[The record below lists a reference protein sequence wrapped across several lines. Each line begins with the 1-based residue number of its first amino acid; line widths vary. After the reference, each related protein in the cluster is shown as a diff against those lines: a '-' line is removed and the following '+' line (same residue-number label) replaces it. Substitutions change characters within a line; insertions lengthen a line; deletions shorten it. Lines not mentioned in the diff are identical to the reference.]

1 MKKIIASIF
10 IAGLITAVLIG
21 CAKKDAS
28 GTQAAAKA
36 ASKKLVV
43 YSPAPEKLL
52 NMIIQEFQ
60 DKTGIKIELVQAGS
74 GELLTRIK
82 SESANPF
89 ADIMFAG
96 GAESMEA
103 FKEFFA
109 VYKSPETAH
118 INTEYISSENLWTG
132 VFVSPTVIMYNKNL
146 VSAAD
151 APKGWATFADAK
163 WKGHLAF
170 ADPASSGSAYT
181 TLSILLASM
190 DKGDGGWNFIRTYI
204 KALDGNILSS
214 SSAPHKGVSD
224 GEYYMCI
231 TPEESVLQYLR
242 AGAQHIGIIYPE
254 EGTGAVPSSV
264 AVVKN
269 APNMENA
276 KLFVDFV
283 LGKEVQ
289 TKIPEHL
296 YRHVRTDLPASGDFK
311 PLSEILMKNY
321 DFLAASKNKTANIKQ
336 WTDIVVGK

>member
-1 MKKIIASIF
+1 MKKITEII
-10 IAGLITAVLIG
+10 IAGLLALLIAG
-21 CAKKDAS
+21 CS
-28 GTQAAAKA
+28 GKQAADKA
-36 ASKKLVV
+36 AAGNSKNLVV

-82 SESANPF
+82 SESANPL

-103 FKEFFA
+103 FKEFFQA
-109 VYKSPETAH
+109 YKSPETEFV
-118 INTEYISSENLWTG
+118 NKEYISSENLWTG

-146 VSAAD
+146 VAEKD
-151 APKGWATFADAK
+151 APKGWATFADSK

-170 ADPASSGSAYT
+170 ADPTSSGSAYT
-181 TLSILLASM
+181 TLSILLAAM
-190 DKGDGGWNFIRTYI
+190 DKGDGGWGFIRTYV

-242 AGAQHIGIIYPE
+242 AGAQHIGIIYAE
-254 EGTGAVPSSV
+254 EGTGAVPSAV
-264 AVVKN
+264 GVVKN
-269 APNMENA
+269 CPNAENA
-276 KLFVDFV
+276 KKFVDFV
-283 LGKEVQ
+283 LGKDVQ
-289 TKIPEHL
+289 GKIPEHL
-296 YRHVRTDLPASGDFK
+296 YRHVRTDLASSDGFK
-311 PLSEILMKNY
+311 PLSDILMNNY
-321 DFLAASKNKTANIKQ
+321 DFLAASKNKAANIKQ
-336 WTDIVVGK
+336 WNDIVVGK